1 MSPVYV
7 VPTSILSVLPYIGV
21 EDFTKMEMKLTL
33 ISTFKYQVLDGEK
46 NYPFLS
52 LLKLGG

>member
-1 MSPVYV
+1 MSPIYV
-7 VPTSILSVLPYIGV
+7 VPTSILSVPYIGV
-21 EDFTKMEMKLTL
+21 EDFNKMEMKLTL
-33 ISTFKYQVLDGEK
+33 ISTFKYQVLDGAK